1 VVIAVLDS
9 EGDGKFFPCSGDRLA
24 VKSLEFDGIFIGETL
39 DAQLINESV
48 ADKWGGA
55 SSVEENM
62 NRS

>member
-9 EGDGKFFPCSGDRLA
+9 EGDSEFFPCSGDRLA